1 MDAMDTIRAH
11 SRNSSTPSAR
21 QAATPANI
29 SSEVPPA
36 IPIPTIATEIGSPAS
51 PSVITIMATKKKAK
65 ELKARIAAPKD
76 VRTAMIVTPVGRFTL
91 LPYFTNFA

>member
-1 MDAMDTIRAH
+1 
-11 SRNSSTPSAR
+11 
-21 QAATPANI
+21 
-29 SSEVPPA
+29 
-36 IPIPTIATEIGSPAS
+36 
-51 PSVITIMATKKKAK
+51 MATKKKAK